1 MAKKDSKK
9 KNVNT
14 EHNDISADDLET
26 TESSESSEQDSKDS
40 NEAIKKAANEYQ
52 SVANENVASESS
64 ESVESLKAKIKELED
79 RYLRTHADF
88 ENVKKRLERD
98 KNLALEYANEKILKD
113 ILPVADTLENALKAA
128 KEFANENDKGA
139 KIAEGIKLTL
149 DKLHKTL
156 SNHGVEIIE
165 SKGEP
170 DPNLHHAISQVPHD
184 SKNEGEIADVLQTG
198 YKYKDRTLRPA
209 LVSVVK
215 NG

>member
-1 MAKKDSKK
+1 M
-9 KNVNT
+9 
-14 EHNDISADDLET
+14 ET